1 MSFAWMLIIGN
12 HGRYSHLRI
21 SQEIF
26 ERVEFLWRLKFG
38 DWKPSRLSQIQ
49 PSGSISKLTLA
60 MFFGVPIEKWWVQ
73 ANLGELH
80 AWSSVY
86 STVCVQY
93 MCSVQCAHCV
103 QCKALKKPAEQN
115 QMSTLPMK
123 ILHSRTFWRWSKASF
138 DKKKSSAEPNG
149 NSHSQNFSWDLGS
162 FFLAR
167 SGDIIFNFSIMSRN
181 MRLKDW
187 KLKRLLS
194 HWALLLL
201 TQASEL
207 NLAVWCYT
215 LECATS

>member
-1 MSFAWMLIIGN
+1 MLPPVKTCFTLQYTEIKYEFCMNADYWKSWPIFPFTHFTGDIWE
-12 HGRYSHLRI
+12 GRVFMKI
-21 SQEIF
+21 EI
-26 ERVEFLWRLKFG
+26 WRLKTFPSVTNPAKRFNFKVNTG
-38 DWKPSRLSQIQ
+38 NVFWGSDWKVMSASQ
-49 PSGSISKLTLA
+49 PGWMTCL
-60 MFFGVPIEKWWVQ
+60 E
-73 ANLGELH
+73 
-80 AWSSVY
+80 
-86 STVCVQY
+86 
-93 MCSVQCAHCV
+93 
-103 QCKALKKPAEQN
+103 CKALKKPAEQN
-115 QMSTLPMK
+115 QRSTLPMK